1 MTTNTM
7 LPWIPTTDVGPSPR
21 RWILP
26 AAMVALLA
34 TAWARPL
41 HAQSTAASSPHL
53 ILDVEPLLFT
63 QAGYGGSLGW
73 VFGPKQRWTIAAGA
87 FGVDLP
93 DFSRD
98 LFFDGADDLDVRLTW
113 GFGLEARYRLTGSKS
128 GWQVGAA
135 VGAEEFRA
143 RASSDVTESAVNAFV
158 TPHFGYLWHPGGGR
172 FFVYPRLVGIFTLA
186 DNREQVVDGI
196 GYELQPV
203 VPNVQLRV
211 GFTP

>member
-1 MTTNTM
+1 M
-7 LPWIPTTDVGPSPR
+7 
-21 RWILP
+21 
-26 AAMVALLA
+26 
-34 TAWARPL
+34 PL
-41 HAQSTAASSPHL
+41 HAQSTPASAPGL

-63 QAGYGGSLGW
+63 QSGYGGSLGLT
-73 VFGPKQRWTIAAGA
+73 FGPKQRWTIAAGA

-113 GFGLEARYRLTGSKS
+113 GVGLDARYRLTGSKS
-128 GWQVGAA
+128 GWQVGAS

-143 RASSDVTESAVNAFV
+143 RTLSGETEAAVNAFV
-158 TPHFGYLWHPGGGR
+158 TPHFGYLWHLGDGR

-186 DNREQVVDGI
+186 DGREQVVDGI
-196 GYELQPV
+196 AYELQPV
-203 VPNVQLRV
+203 VPNVQLRI